1 MKDVNDERGAE
12 GAAPPAPPSQGG
24 AGSVGG
30 GLPLSDFDF
39 AFPEDLI
46 ASVPAEPRDSAKLMV
61 LNRSTGALSHQ
72 HFRDLPR
79 FLRAGDCL
87 VLNETKVLP
96 CRLLGKKATGGK
108 AELLLVRELEPGLW
122 SALASGL
129 KAGMRLSFPGGAAAQ
144 VEGLNED
151 GEYLCRFDQADMSAY
166 LGKHGHAPLPPYILK
181 RKRLPDASDRARY
194 QTVYAAAE
202 GSIAAP
208 TAGLHF
214 TEGLLET
221 LRGMGVR
228 TAKVTLHVGRGTFR
242 PVTAED
248 ASRHPM
254 LPEHYRM
261 AEDQAALVSRTLR
274 EGGRVVSVGTT
285 STRTL
290 ETLARQAGGFGP
302 GEGWTSL
309 YIFPGHEFRVLGGL
323 VTNFHLP
330 KSTPLLL
337 AAAFAGR
344 ERLLAAYQ
352 EAFRQRYRLYS
363 YGDAMLV
370 L

>member
-1 MKDVNDERGAE
+1 
-12 GAAPPAPPSQGG
+12 
-24 AGSVGG
+24 
-30 GLPLSDFDF
+30 
-39 AFPEDLI
+39 
-46 ASVPAEPRDSAKLMV
+46 
-61 LNRSTGALSHQ
+61 
-72 HFRDLPR
+72 
-79 FLRAGDCL
+79 
-87 VLNETKVLP
+87 
-96 CRLLGKKATGGK
+96 LGKKATGGK

-122 SALASGL
+122 SALATGL
-129 KAGMRLSFPGGAAAQ
+129 KAGMRLSFPGGASAL
-144 VEGLNED
+144 VEGLSED
-151 GEYLCRFDQADMSAY
+151 GEYLCRFDLCDLAAY
-166 LGKHGHAPLPPYILK
+166 LTEHGHAPLPPYILK
-181 RKRLPDASDRARY
+181 RKRLPDTSDRARY
-194 QTVYAAAE
+194 QTVYAACE

-214 TEGLLET
+214 TERLLEE
-221 LRGMGVR
+221 LRVGGVR
-228 TAKVTLHVGRGTFR
+228 TARVILHVGRGTFR

-254 LPEHYRM
+254 LPEHYSM
-261 AEDQAALVSRTLR
+261 SQAQAELVAQALR
-274 EGGRVVSVGTT
+274 EGRRVVSVGTT

-323 VTNFHLP
+323 ITNFHLP

-352 EAFRQRYRLYS
+352 EAFRERYRLYS

>member
-1 MKDVNDERGAE
+1 MNERRAF
-12 GAAPPAPPSQGG
+12 G

-30 GLPLSDFDF
+30 GLPLSDYDF
-39 AFPEDLI
+39 PFPEELV
-46 ASVPAEPRDSAKLMV
+46 ATAPAEPRDSARLLV
-61 LNRSTGALSHQ
+61 LDRAAAQLRHLS
-72 HFRDLPR
+72 FRELPE
-79 FLRAGDCL
+79 LLAPGDCL

-96 CRLLGKKATGGK
+96 CRLLGRKATGGK

-129 KAGMRLSFPGGAAAQ
+129 KAGMGLAFPGGAAAE

-151 GEYLCRFDQADMSAY
+151 GEYLCRFDREDLPVY
-166 LGKHGHAPLPPYILK
+166 LAQHGHAPLPPYILK
-181 RKRLPDASDRARY
+181 RRRAPDPCDRQRY
-194 QTVYAAAE
+194 QTVYASAP

-214 TEGLLET
+214 TEGLIAE
-221 LRGMGVR
+221 LRRRGVDF
-228 TAKVTLHVGRGTFR
+228 AKVTLHVGRGTFR
-242 PVTAED
+242 PVTAAD
-248 ASRHPM
+248 ARRHPM
-254 LPEHYRM
+254 LPEHFHM
-261 AEDQAALVSRTLR
+261 AAAQAQTVARAR
-274 EGGRVVSVGTT
+274 RAGGRVVSVGTT
-285 STRTL
+285 STRAL
-290 ETLARQAGGFGP
+290 ETLARQPGGFGP

-309 YIFPGHEFRVLGGL
+309 YICPGHDFLVVGGL
-323 VTNFHLP
+323 ITNFHLP

-344 ERLLAAYQ
+344 ERLLGAYQ
-352 EAFRQRYRLYS
+352 EAFRERYRLYS